1 MSEEMKPSLSPF
13 YRLEGRT
20 PVQCES
26 DEEVIKEYG
35 NKTGPVRV
43 GWDKIRDVEIS
54 TVFLRTDHAMLS
66 RNPVLFE
73 TMIFGGEHDQYL
85 ERYETLEEAQLGH
98 IRACDMVK
106 NRAGIGNEKVKP

>member
-1 MSEEMKPSLSPF
+1 MSARAEPF
-13 YRLEGRT
+13 VIEWDWFGV
-20 PVQCES
+20 VQ
-26 DEEVIKEYG
+26 
-35 NKTGPVRV
+35 VR
-43 GWDKIRDVEIS
+43 
-54 TVFLRTDHAMLS
+54 TVFLPVDRFVLS
-66 RNPVLFE
+66 EVPLPFK